1 MIEVKQGRVNKE
13 ERNVKLLLRVIDKL
27 EAAAGGLPKRGT
39 VQKTHLM
46 LPYNFKPSVYLELHV
61 KMGHLRKRGL
71 QPTKERF
78 SWPTMEDGINH
89 FMPNIHYEAP
99 MKTIT
104 SSAPLEITGI
114 DFLNLDSCSGGYQ
127 YLQVTTDLFTRFTQ
141 VYPTTK

>member
-1 MIEVKQGRVNKE
+1 MVEVKQGKVDKE
-13 ERNVKLLLRVIDKL
+13 DRNAKLLLRVIDKL
-27 EAAAGGLPKRGT
+27 EVAAGGLLKIGT

-46 LPYNFKPSVYLELHV
+46 PPYNFKPSVYHV
-61 KMGHLRKRGL
+61 KMGHLRKRAL

-104 SSAPLEITGI
+104 SSAPLEIIGI

-127 YLQVTTDLFTRFTQ
+127 YLLVITDHFIRFTQ